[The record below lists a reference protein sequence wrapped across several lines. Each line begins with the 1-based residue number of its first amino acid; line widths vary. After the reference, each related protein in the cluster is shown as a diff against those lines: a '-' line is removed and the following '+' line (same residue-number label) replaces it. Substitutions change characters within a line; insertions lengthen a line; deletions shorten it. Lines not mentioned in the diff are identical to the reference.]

1 MLNTKNYEAQMDNML
16 GLIANENELDMAQ
29 ARWVG
34 CWRLVNAPLAED
46 NRLGVLA
53 ALIHLYEDQHW
64 ALEMLDPIFGDPVM
78 HGRPRIAAV
87 RPNRRVWVTA
97 QVLSEAGWDHQRH
110 MVRACWSLVSRE
122 SWSKILIDMTSAGR
136 FEGVGG
142 S

>member
-1 MLNTKNYEAQMDNML
+1 M
-16 GLIANENELDMAQ
+16 G
-29 ARWVG
+29 
-34 CWRLVNAPLAED
+34 RLLEIGERTTAED

-97 QVLSEAGWDHQRH
+97 QVLSEAGW
-110 MVRACWSLVSRE
+110 ACWSFGVTRE
-122 SWSKILIDMTSAGR
+122 L
-136 FEGVGG
+136 E
-142 S
+142 